1 MKTENEQ
8 QMLAIANDYQDYVMQ
23 EATKSI
29 NAKLP
34 YTIIAHSFEDKSITY
49 RFKTEEWMQNPYGSV
64 HGGLIATMIDLA
76 LGVTTRALCGN
87 FTPTINLSLS
97 YLRPVPANSGLIIKT
112 SANRVGGT
120 FIQITADCFVEG
132 SDDICTTASAAFFC
146 NKKLTYRNKPVENN
160 E

>member
-1 MKTENEQ
+1 MRTENEQ
-8 QMLAIANDYQDYVMQ
+8 QMLAIADDYQKYVME

-34 YTIIAHSFEDKSITY
+34 YTIIDHSFEDKRITY
-49 RFKTEEWMQNPYGSV
+49 RFQTEEWMQNPYGSV

-76 LGVTTRALCGN
+76 MGVTTRALCGN

-97 YLRPVPANSGLIIKT
+97 YLNPVPAKGGLIIKT
-112 SANRVGGT
+112 TATRVGGT
-120 FIQITADCFVEG
+120 FIQITAECYVEG
-132 SDDICTTASAAFFC
+132 SDKICTTASAAFYC

-160 E
+160 